1 MNVQELATLAELDAN
16 VKVLVYDNGG
26 LGLVRQQQALFYGE
40 RYWSSRFTRA
50 ADLCAVARAFGVPAW
65 DIGEADAIGGEAE
78 VRRRLRA
85 EFARPGPA
93 LIRLPVHA
101 DAQVLPMVP
110 PGAANTEALDVVSA

>member
-1 MNVQELATLAELDAN
+1 
-16 VKVLVYDNGG
+16 
-26 LGLVRQQQALFYGE
+26 
-40 RYWSSRFTRA
+40 
-50 ADLCAVARAFGVPAW
+50 
-65 DIGEADAIGGEAE
+65 